1 MTTEELRD
9 YLVRASEVVRI
20 ARSKL
25 FKIAYA
31 SASKENNADYIAA
44 CVAGATA
51 DDVVATFKY
60 LRGLLKNEVDTKRI
74 CTIVHKH
81 LGLVG
86 ELIFDIWQSSSIANS
101 DDINLGATV
110 HVLFMAMAEI
120 ADEFK
125 GMNNPFCGAICFY
138 PRDKEKDDE

>member
-1 MTTEELRD
+1 MTTGELRD

-60 LRGLLKNEVDTKRI
+60 LRGLLKNEVDTKKIRAVI
-74 CTIVHKH
+74 HKH
-81 LGLVG
+81 LELVG
-86 ELIFDIWQSSSIANS
+86 GLIFDIWQSSSIANS

-110 HVLFMAMAEI
+110 HVLYQAMAEI
-120 ADEFK
+120 AGESN
-125 GMNNPFCGAICFY
+125 GMNDRLCEAIYFY
-138 PRDKEKDDE
+138 PRDKEKDD

>member
-1 MTTEELRD
+1 MTIGELRD

-60 LRGLLKNEVDTKRI
+60 LRGLLRNEVDTKKI
-74 CTIVHKH
+74 CAIVHKH
-81 LGLVG
+81 LELVG
-86 ELIFDIWQSSSIANS
+86 GLIFDIWQSSSIANS

-110 HVLFMAMAEI
+110 HVLYLAMAEI
-120 ADEFK
+120 ADEFE
-125 GMNNPFCGAICFY
+125 
-138 PRDKEKDDE
+138 EKDDQ